1 MKHFLATLVLA
12 LFALNAHAGL
22 SKWVDADGKV
32 HYSDTPP
39 PDVTTQTVRDIAGKG
54 TSDAAA
60 SSVPKT
66 YIEREAEWKKARQ
79 EKDDAAKKQA
89 EQDKQAEAKKSN
101 CAAARE
107 NARILED
114 SPRISTYDANG
125 DRAIMDDAARAQNL
139 ENARKAIRENCN

>member
-1 MKHFLATLVLA
+1 MKRFLAMLVLA

-39 PDVTTQTVRDIAGKG
+39 PDAAAQTVPDFVGKG
-54 TSDAAA
+54 AADAAA

-66 YIEREAEWKKARQ
+66 YIERDAEWKKARQ
-79 EKDDAAKKQA
+79 QKDDAAKKQA

-114 SPRISTYDANG
+114 SPRISTYDTNG
-125 DRAIMDDAARAQNL
+125 ERTIMDDTARAQNL

>member
-1 MKHFLATLVLA
+1 MRHFLATLVLA

-39 PDVTTQTVRDIAGKG
+39 PDVAAQTVRDIAGKG
-54 TSDAAA
+54 TADAPA
-60 SSVPKT
+60 SSVSKT

-79 EKDDAAKKQA
+79 QKDDAAKKQA
-89 EQDKQAEAKKSN
+89 EQDKQAEAKKNN

-125 DRAIMDDAARAQNL
+125 DRTIMDDASRTQNL